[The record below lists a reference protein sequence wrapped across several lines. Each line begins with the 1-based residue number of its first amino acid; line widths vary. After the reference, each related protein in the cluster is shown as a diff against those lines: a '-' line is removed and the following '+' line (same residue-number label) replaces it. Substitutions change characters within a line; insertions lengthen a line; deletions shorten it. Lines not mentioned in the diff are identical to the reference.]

1 MNDIQVFNNPEFGE
15 IRTVEINNEP
25 WFIGKDVADILGYSN
40 PRDALAKHV
49 DDDDRNTVAIR
60 DGKGNPNQT
69 IINESG
75 LYSLV
80 LSSKLP
86 TAKKFKRWVTS
97 EVLPSIRKHGENKA
111 ATCNAQQTAQC
122 IMEHPI
128 TIIGGV
134 ACYEKDGTAYLKLEN
149 VARGLGFTTV
159 ATSGNEVVRW
169 KRVEGY
175 LSEIGFSQQ
184 VGKDGYIPENV
195 FYRLAMKAKNE
206 AAEKFQAFIAD
217 EVIPSI
223 RKHGAYMTPETL
235 EKMVLTPDFG
245 IRLLTE
251 LKAEQDKRKALEATV
266 EEQKPHVLF
275 SNAVSASKTTIL
287 IGALAKLLKQNGI
300 DIGQNRLFEWLRQNG
315 FLIKHGDNRNMPTQ
329 RAMEMGL
336 FEVKESCHLN
346 SNGCNVVTK
355 TTVVTGKG
363 QCYFVNRFL
372 GKQNGVTQ

>member
-25 WFIGKDVADILGYSN
+25 WFVGKDIAQALGYKET
-40 PRDALAKHV
+40 AK
-49 DDDDRNTVAIR
+49 AIR
-60 DGKGNPNQT
+60 DRVDTEDKGVSNLDTPGGMQELT

-75 LYSLV
+75 LYALV

-97 EVLPSIRKHGENKA
+97 EVL
-111 ATCNAQQTAQC
+111 
-122 IMEHPI
+122 
-128 TIIGGV
+128 
-134 ACYEKDGTAYLKLEN
+134 
-149 VARGLGFTTV
+149 
-159 ATSGNEVVRW
+159 
-169 KRVEGY
+169 
-175 LSEIGFSQQ
+175 
-184 VGKDGYIPENV
+184 
-195 FYRLAMKAKNE
+195 
-206 AAEKFQAFIAD
+206 
-217 EVIPSI
+217 PSI

-275 SNAVSASKTTIL
+275 SNAVAASKTTIL

-300 DIGQNRLFEWLRQNG
+300 DIGQNRLFEWLRRHG
-315 FLIKHGDNRNMPTQ
+315 YLVKHGDSRNMPTQ

-346 SNGCNVVTK
+346 SNGCNVITK

-363 QCYFVNRFL
+363 QCYFINRFL
-372 GKQNGVTQ
+372 GKQNGAAQ